1 MIIVLKGGS
10 VDSDI
15 QKIVAIIEKDG
26 LTAHVSKGTERT
38 LIGAIG
44 DERKLNKTMIEEQ
57 ECVEKVMPI
66 LKPYK
71 LASREFH
78 PENTVIEIDDVRIGG
93 DEITIMAGPCSLE
106 SEEQLMSI
114 AHAVKDAG
122 AQVLRAS
129 VYKPRT
135 SPYDFQGYGDEG
147 LKILKKAKDET
158 GLLIE
163 TEVMDI
169 RKVELAAKYV
179 DMVRIGARNT
189 QNFDLLKEVG
199 KINKP
204 VILKN
209 GLATTLNEFIM
220 CAEYIMSNG
229 NHNVI
234 LCNRGIRTYETE
246 TRFTLDHGVNPILKQ
261 YTHLPL
267 IVDPSHAS
275 GKRHIVKAHSKAA
288 IASGADG
295 LLVEV
300 HNDPQAAMCDGK
312 QSLTVSGFKEMMG
325 ELKQIASAV
334 GRKM

>member
-1 MIIVLKGGS
+1 MIIVLKAGS
-10 VDSDI
+10 GDAEI
-15 QKIVAIIEKDG
+15 QKVVALIEKDG
-26 LTAHVSKGTERT
+26 LTTHVSKGTERT

-44 DERKLNKTMIEEQ
+44 DERKLNKNMIEEQ

-106 SEEQLMSI
+106 SEEQLMKI

-135 SPYDFQGYGDEG
+135 SPYDFQGYGDDG
-147 LKILKKAKDET
+147 LKILKKAKQET

-169 RKVELAAKYV
+169 RKVELAARYV

-189 QNFDLLKEVG
+189 QNYDLLKEVG

-275 GKRHIVKAHSKAA
+275 GKRHIVKAHAKAA

-300 HNDPQAAMCDGK
+300 HNYPENAICDGK